1 MREVKLEATNEA
13 EAIQKALEELE
24 LQKDYSRDEL
34 DIKAELIEEEKG
46 FLGFGAKKIYQVQVS
61 IPEDGEEK
69 ASEEVEEKV
78 EFQDGEVD
86 LIVNEEG
93 IFIQLTPPQGNG
105 EEVSLVQIEDLLE
118 AKEITEVDYDQVS
131 EALTEDIY
139 NEPIQVAQRK
149 PELDRDAEIGVNL
162 KNDGMEAYLSIK
174 PALGG
179 KKATLERIKSALAE
193 AGVAFGIKEQKL
205 KDLVDEDGVLKQEI
219 EEVLIAKGAEP
230 VKGSPAEID
239 FKFDLESEERQVREL
254 ENGSVDYLNL
264 NKINNVK
271 PGDVLATKTPSQS
284 GSPGT
289 TVTGDKVEPEPVEDK
304 SIPAGKNTK
313 LSSDSLT
320 LESEIEGQVIYE
332 RDKIDVV
339 PVHTVQGDVD
349 LSTGNIKFVGTVVI
363 EGDVIDGMR
372 VEAKEDIQV
381 KGSVHAAELEAGE
394 EILVK
399 NGFIGK
405 DKGELSADGDI
416 KVKFIENG
424 RVVTDNDLIVTEA
437 IMHSDIDAARI
448 IRVENKGLIVG
459 GKIRAGREIEA
470 KVVGSNLG
478 TKTELYVGVTPELRD
493 KYNQLK
499 DELADYQQELEE
511 AVKTIKYL
519 KKKQEQNDGQLSD
532 RDREVMGQKTR
543 ARFQTAKEIE
553 DLKEDKESL
562 EKRLDEGKNGRIKVQ
577 DTLHSGVKLT
587 IGTEVKRIS
596 KKLTNVQY
604 YIEDGEVNKGSYS

>member
-1 MREVKLEATNEA
+1 MREVKLEAANEA

-24 LQKDYSRDEL
+24 LQKDYSQEEL
-34 DIKAELIEEEKG
+34 DIKTELIEEKKG
-46 FLGFGAKKIYQVQVS
+46 FLGFGAKKVYQVQVS
-61 IPEDGEEK
+61 IPEAEEET

-78 EFQDGEVD
+78 ESQDGEVD

-93 IFIQLTPPQGNG
+93 VFIQLTPPQGNG
-105 EEVSLVQIEDLLE
+105 EEVTLVQMEDLLE
-118 AKEITEVDYDQVS
+118 AKEIKEVDYDQVS

-139 NEPIQVAQRK
+139 NEPVQVAQRK
-149 PELDRDAEIGVNL
+149 PELDRDAEIEVNL

-193 AGVAFGIKEQKL
+193 AGVTFGIKEQKL

-219 EEVLIAKGAEP
+219 EEMLIAKGAEP

-239 FKFDLESEERQVREL
+239 FKFDLESEDRKVREL

-271 PGDVLATKTPSQS
+271 PGDVLATKTPSQP

-289 TVTGDKVEPEPVEDK
+289 TVTGDKVEPEPTEDK
-304 SIPAGKNTK
+304 SIPAGKNTE
-313 LSSDSLT
+313 LSSDGLT
-320 LESEIEGQVIYE
+320 LKSEIEGQVIYE

-363 EGDVIDGMR
+363 EGNVIDGMK
-372 VEAKEDIQV
+372 VEAKKDIQV

-405 DKGELSADGDI
+405 DKGELNADGDI

-448 IRVENKGLIVG
+448 IRVENKGLVVG
-459 GKIRAGREIEA
+459 GKVRAGREIEA

-543 ARFQTAKEIE
+543 ARFQTAKQIE

-577 DTLHSGVKLT
+577 NTLHSGVKLT